1 MQNQFLVLTT
11 LENTTVIIG
20 ISNIAIIEANP
31 DNPNN
36 TRITLNFSRGKD
48 QEPQT
53 VLVTQRLGLI
63 KSMLEG

>member
-48 QEPQT
+48 QELQT
-53 VLVTQRLGLI
+53 VFVTQRLGLI